1 MQEDVRL
8 LLKSIE
14 EASKHARTTLLI
26 LVATCIYVVSAS
38 LRRGGGLR
46 SSARCRCW
54 ARRCRPPSSAPS
66 RRAVVLCVCA
76 CLHLYVGELLRRLHT
91 FDQLP
96 DLDPRSLSRAI
107 HTPDRS
113 T

>member
-38 LRRGGGLR
+38 YSVGVGPSGGFVALPLLGPLPI
-46 SSARCRCW
+46 SVFLAV
-54 ARRCRPPSSAPS
+54 AP
-66 RRAVVLCVCA
+66 AVVLCVYA
-76 CLHLYVGELLRRLHT
+76 YLHLYVGELLRRLRS

-96 DLDPRSLSRAI
+96 DLDP
-107 HTPDRS
+107 TPPITRDQL
-113 T
+113 